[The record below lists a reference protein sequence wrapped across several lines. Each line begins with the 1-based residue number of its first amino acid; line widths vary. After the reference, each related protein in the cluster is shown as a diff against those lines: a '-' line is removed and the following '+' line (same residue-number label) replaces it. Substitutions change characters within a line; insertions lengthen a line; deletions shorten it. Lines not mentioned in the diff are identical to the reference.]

1 MVLRRNQWVGYTV
14 VLVFVAVSA
23 TTAIRTRDAEIQS
36 ERDISTRL
44 IRDYEQKV
52 KKADDELKALES
64 QTIAFGDLERISG
77 LQSKILDTSKLLIS
91 LAPVINYPD
100 KVDQSSRAS
109 VESFLQKARTYD
121 HNIRVYQSQMS
132 ELNGIVQRANKQYVI
147 KIIKP
152 SYLDRSSLSSR
163 RKFAEIIGLSRAPDL
178 VPSSKI
184 EQLNQGISE
193 RSDKQKALRIRWN
206 NQAMAINETNRAIN
220 TQRDEVYRLYKATK
234 DGIRIDRATDVKTVE

>member
-77 LQSKILDTSKLLIS
+77 LQSKVLDTSKLLIS

-100 KVDQSSRAS
+100 KVDQSSRTS